1 MASKITPPLRLL
13 IDIPAWQSEV
23 LQMPAPAIACGALL
37 LLKMHLWRIGPI
49 PDDDV
54 ALARITA
61 TSPAEWKR
69 LRKSIEPLF
78 IVKYGEWQREDWN
91 DELEASFEAVN
102 KASRA
107 GKKANEIRWGRKKQ
121 ASESDSESDRNRTP
135 NPILNIKAHT
145 TPTTERQ
152 TAQPNPPRP
161 RANSFQPEFLGDV
174 EIAERALGI
183 GGAA

>member
-1 MASKITPPLRLL
+1 MASRITPPLRLL

-61 TSPAEWKR
+61 TSPREWKKV
-69 LRKSIEPLF
+69 RKAVEPLF
-78 IVKYGEWQREDWN
+78 IVKYGEWQRHDWN
-91 DELEASFEAVN
+91 DELEASYEAVN

-135 NPILNIKAHT
+135 NPILNIKA
-145 TPTTERQ
+145 PLDQ
-152 TAQPNPPRP
+152 QPQPKTKGPKP
-161 RANSFQPEFLGDV
+161 RANDVQPDFEADV
-174 EIAERALGI
+174 EIAESALGI

>member
-1 MASKITPPLRLL
+1 MVASKITPPKSLL
-13 IDIPAWQSEV
+13 IDIQVWQTEV
-23 LQMPAPAIACGALL
+23 LGLQAPATACGALL

-69 LRKSIEPLF
+69 LRKVIEPMF
-78 IVKYGEWQREDWN
+78 IVKFGEWRREDWD
-91 DELEASFEAVN
+91 DELEASYEAVGR
-102 KASRA
+102 ASRA
-107 GKKANEIRWGRKKQ
+107 GKKANEARWGRRRRL
-121 ASESDSESDRNRTP
+121 SESDSESDSGRTP
-135 NPILNIKAHT
+135 NPILNIKA
-145 TPTTERQ
+145 PLDQ
-152 TAQPNPPRP
+152 QPLPKTKGPKP
-161 RANSFQPEFLGDV
+161 RANDVQPQFLADV